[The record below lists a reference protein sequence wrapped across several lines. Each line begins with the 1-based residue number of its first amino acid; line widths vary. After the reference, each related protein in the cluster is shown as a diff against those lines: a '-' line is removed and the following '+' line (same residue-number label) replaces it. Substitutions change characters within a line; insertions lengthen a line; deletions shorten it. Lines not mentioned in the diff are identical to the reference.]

1 MILLKDLDDPRRRI
15 LLQALAAGLFMQTLP
30 AEEAQSSIFGKK
42 PKRLP
47 PGRSIYE
54 LEGEVK
60 VNGAIAT
67 LETRIEANNTVE
79 TGPNSRIVFVVG
91 DDVFLLRDGSKL
103 IVSGRERGVVDI
115 LQCFAG
121 KVLSVFGRRRH
132 QIRTRTAIMGVR
144 GTGVYFEA
152 DPEETYFCTC
162 YGVVDMRASSDPTS
176 KATVSAKRHD
186 EPKYIVANAAAGR
199 RIRPAPFKDHT
210 DEELMILEALVGR
223 TVPFA
228 FSSQDYGAPRRDY

>member
-1 MILLKDLDDPRRRI
+1 MILLKDLDDPRRRL

-54 LEGEVK
+54 LKGEVK
-60 VNGAIAT
+60 VNDVMAT
-67 LETRIEANNTVE
+67 LETQIEANSTVE
-79 TGPNSRIVFVVG
+79 TGPNSRIMFVVG

-103 IVSGRERGVVDI
+103 IVSGQERSLVDI

-132 QIRTRTAIMGVR
+132 QIRTRTAVMGVR

-162 YGVVDMRASSDPTS
+162 YGVVDMRAASDPTS
-176 KATVSAKRHD
+176 KATVVAEHHD
-186 EPKYIVANAAAGR
+186 MPKYIVANAPTGQR
-199 RIRPAPFKDHT
+199 VRPAPFKDHT

-228 FSSQDYGAPRRDY
+228 FSHQDYGAPRRDY

>member
-1 MILLKDLDDPRRRI
+1 MILIKDLDDPRRRI

-30 AEEAQSSIFGKK
+30 AEHAQSSIFGKK

-60 VNGAIAT
+60 VDGVIAT
-67 LETRIEANNTVE
+67 LDTRIEANNTVE
-79 TGPNSRIVFVVG
+79 TGPKSRIVFVVG

-103 IVSGRERGVVDI
+103 IVSGRERDLVDI

-162 YGVVDMRASSDPTS
+162 YGVVDMRAASDPTS
-176 KATVSAKRHD
+176 KATVAAEHHD
-186 EPKYIVANAAAGR
+186 EPKYIVANAPAGR
-199 RIRPAPFKDHT
+199 RIRPAPFKNHT